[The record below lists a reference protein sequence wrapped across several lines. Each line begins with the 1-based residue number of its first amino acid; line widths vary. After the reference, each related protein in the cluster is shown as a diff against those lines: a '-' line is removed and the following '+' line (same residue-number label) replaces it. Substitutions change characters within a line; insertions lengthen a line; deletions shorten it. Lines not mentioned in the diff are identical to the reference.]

1 LVPFHAPAKPTD
13 ADAPVASEAFQLML
27 AAVTRAPDCT
37 QAALQPWVT
46 FWSVR
51 GKSNASVQLV
61 TADPRFVML
70 TFAVN
75 PPDHWLCTV

>member
-1 LVPFHAPAKPTD
+1 MPSDP
-13 ADAPVASEAFQLML
+13 FQLML
-27 AAVTRAPDCT
+27 AAVTRAPDCA
-37 QAALQPWVT
+37 QVALQPWLT
-46 FWSVR
+46 FWPAF

-61 TADPRFVML
+61 MAEPRLVMA